1 MENLALFEEKISY
14 SVKKLIA
21 VNSISYCYVEL
32 AIDQHCALFGRNN
45 IGKTSLLN
53 ALKLHFFPEISFN
66 DCKNKFAFK
75 SSKGELYSSE
85 DSYSYYFPSES
96 SFLILEAENIH
107 GSFCLVLFKANS
119 SFGYQRLALPCE
131 YNEIR
136 EHFWDIEQLD
146 INKGLGS
153 PVSDLGIAKIQ
164 ALFQQYKSQGAVILK
179 TTKEIKERLFNHSP
193 LNKEKGRYCL
203 VPLKDGGK
211 ERELSAFRQL
221 MNFTFEIA
229 KTETKGLTE
238 TFATIIESGK
248 IKARDELHQDLQAI
262 LDGYEELRK
271 TQNKLK
277 AITNYSDSFNNLTEM
292 QQNLNRK
299 YNDFANRFTAYSLF
313 LNELNKNL
321 NQQFSPIDE
330 EAKKLINENTLLNKN
345 NSEQNRLNS
354 GFDGQL
360 TALTKG
366 LNKLNREANR
376 FQQIQNDYPN
386 FPISEVEDILKEHR
400 DELQTEIE
408 QLESNETAISEL
420 SKNLT
425 KRQSKIKLREGK
437 QNAIDQH
444 EQLLISQLDDHSAQV
459 LGNINQ
465 QFAEISVKVE
475 TDKISVIEQFA
486 SLFSINKQQFN
497 FLGESFSHGELKAPQ
512 EFRALIENDIENL
525 NADIKELDRKIKKSN
540 DIAKLSVADQQT
552 QQVTVNKKLQTV
564 KDDLVI
570 VQSIEKTQAEW
581 QAATDEIQQITD
593 KKELLEKQQQETKDG
608 LENNISVYAKTKE
621 QLDSLSK
628 QIIEAGRCLQN
639 LEKLKTENLK
649 VTEFLSVEK
658 VTDNNIS
665 DLAGDQKKLSF
676 LKQTVDKKI
685 NEFVQSGHFQL
696 PVELAHNSYSDEL
709 ENEILI
715 ALKNTFAALPE
726 QQDTLDSR
734 IIGHNKTTGTKISEL
749 TGNRTHIRNFVN
761 KINKH
766 FSGYSISNLQ
776 DIQVEIELDHRFEAL
791 IKELDQTNL
800 NIIDIHDDGLYQ
812 RLNEFCNDFFTGQSN
827 RILEISKIIKNVKY
841 SYKKEHQDKREDK
854 DQSTGTNALINCT
867 LLTILLSDLLAQESN
882 LKIPII
888 FDEFTSLDEFNQVTA
903 IKAATKHGFALFC
916 ASPTDTA
923 EVVSVV
929 DHYIHLDDF
938 HVNTLYDPTGE
949 RDVVFHH
956 FQERLFDVIDQD
968 S

>member
-66 DCKNKFAFK
+66 DSKQKFAFK

-85 DSYSYYFPSES
+85 DSYRYYFPSES

-107 GSFCLVLFKANS
+107 GSFCLILFKSNH

-131 YNEIR
+131 YNKIR
-136 EHFWDIEQLD
+136 QHFWDVNQLE
-146 INKGLGS
+146 INKGLGC
-153 PVSDLGIAKIQ
+153 PVSDLGLAKIQ
-164 ALFQQYKSQGAVILK
+164 LLFQQYKKQGAVILK
-179 TTKEIKERLFNHSP
+179 STKEIKERLFNHSP
-193 LNKEKGRYCL
+193 MNREKGRYCL
-203 VPLKDGGK
+203 VPLKNGGR

-229 KTETKGLTE
+229 KTETKGLTS

-248 IKARDELHQDLQAI
+248 IKVRDELHQDLQEI
-262 LDGYEELRK
+262 LDEYEELRE

-277 AITNYSDSFNNLTEM
+277 AVANYSDKFNDLTEM
-292 QQNLNRK
+292 QRNFNHQLNSFS
-299 YNDFANRFTAYSLF
+299 NQFSAYLLF
-313 LNELNKNL
+313 LGELNKSL
-321 NQQFSPIDE
+321 KQQFSPVESDVKTLITE
-330 EAKKLINENTLLNKN
+330 KKELVKLTGKQ
-345 NSEQNRLNS
+345 SELRS

-360 TALTKG
+360 VVLKKG
-366 LNKLNREANR
+366 LKQLDEQAHRY
-376 FQQIQNDYPN
+376 QLIQNDNPH
-386 FPISEVEDILKEHR
+386 ISINEIEAILKQQR
-400 DELQTEIE
+400 QELETDIE
-408 QLESNETAISEL
+408 QLESREAAINEL
-420 SKNLT
+420 SKNVS
-425 KRQSKIKLREGK
+425 KQQSKIKLREGK
-437 QNAIDQH
+437 QKAIDQH
-444 EQLLISQLDDHSAQV
+444 EKLLISQLNDHSAQV

-465 QFAEISVKVE
+465 QFSEISIKVE
-475 TDKISVIEQFA
+475 EDQLSVIEQFSA
-486 SLFSINKQQFN
+486 LFSINEQQFD
-497 FLGESFSHGELKAPQ
+497 FLGEAFSHGELKSPQ
-512 EFRALIENDIENL
+512 DFKEHTKRDIENL
-525 NADIKELDRKIKKSN
+525 DAEIKQLDQKITKSKDIS
-540 DIAKLSVADQQT
+540 KLSVADQQA
-552 QQVTVNKKLQTV
+552 QQLTVYKTLQNV
-564 KDDLVI
+564 KNDLVI
-570 VQSIEKTQAEW
+570 VQSIEKTQTDW
-581 QAATDEIQQITD
+581 QATTNEIQQIND
-593 KKELLEKQQQETKDG
+593 QQGLLEKQQEQTKNE
-608 LENNISVYAKTKE
+608 LTHNESVYAQAKE
-621 QLDSLSK
+621 QLDLLGK
-628 QIIEAGRCLQN
+628 QIKETDGLFQKLQN
-639 LEKLKTENLK
+639 LKTDKVK
-649 VTEFLSVEK
+649 VTETLAIERVTEGDISELAEDLS
-658 VTDNNIS
+658 
-665 DLAGDQKKLSF
+665 KLSR
-676 LKQTVDKKI
+676 LKQDVDNKI
-685 NEFVQSGHFQL
+685 NEFIQCGHFQL
-696 PVELAHNSYSDEL
+696 PVELAHNSYTE
-709 ENEILI
+709 EEQGKITV
-715 ALKNTFAALPE
+715 ALKYTFAALPE

-761 KINKH
+761 KINSQFK
-766 FSGYSISNLQ
+766 GYRISNLQ
-776 DIQVEIELDHRFEAL
+776 DIQVEVELDHRFEAL

-800 NIIDIHDDGLYQ
+800 NITDIHDDGLYQ
-812 RLNEFCNDFFTGQSN
+812 RLNEFCNDFFNGQGN
-827 RILEISKIIKNVKY
+827 RVLEISKIIKSVKY
-841 SYKKEHQDKREDK
+841 SYKKVNQDKREDK

-903 IKAATKHGFALFC
+903 IEAATKHGFSLFC

-949 RDVVFHH
+949 RDVVFHD
-956 FQERLFDVIDQD
+956 FQERLYDVEEQG

>member
-1 MENLALFEEKISY
+1 MENLTLFEEKLPY

-21 VNSISYCYVEL
+21 VNSITYCYVEL
-32 AIDQHCALFGRNN
+32 EIDRHCALFGRNN
-45 IGKTSLLN
+45 VGKTSLLN

-107 GSFCLVLFKANS
+107 GSFCFVLFKSNS

-131 YNEIR
+131 YDEIR
-136 EHFWDIEQLD
+136 EHFWDIDKVE

-164 ALFQQYKSQGAVILK
+164 SLFQKYKNQGAVILK
-179 TTKEIKERLFNHSP
+179 TTKEIKERLFKHSP
-193 LNKEKGRYCL
+193 LNKDKGLYCL
-203 VPLKDGGK
+203 VPLKNGGS

-248 IKARDELHQDLQAI
+248 IKVRDELHQDLQAI
-262 LDGYEELRK
+262 LDEYEELRK

-277 AITNYSDSFNNLTEM
+277 AIANYNDSFNDLTQM
-292 QQNLNRK
+292 QQNLNQQQSG
-299 YNDFANRFTAYSLF
+299 FANRFSAYSLLLEELKVNLRQKF
-313 LNELNKNL
+313 KPLETEIKRLTNKKNELTKLASEQQSNRSGFVGQLKQLNKALEQLNKKASRFQAIQNEYANL
-321 NQQFSPIDE
+321 CINEIEAILKDYQQELE
-330 EAKKLINENTLLNKN
+330 EEISQTNDKQVAIEALSNNVALQKTKIERRDKKLQAIK
-345 NSEQNRLNS
+345 
-354 GFDGQL
+354 
-360 TALTKG
+360 
-366 LNKLNREANR
+366 
-376 FQQIQNDYPN
+376 QQ
-386 FPISEVEDILKEHR
+386 EK
-400 DELQTEIE
+400 
-408 QLESNETAISEL
+408 
-420 SKNLT
+420 
-425 KRQSKIKLREGK
+425 
-437 QNAIDQH
+437 
-444 EQLLISQLDDHSAQV
+444 LLISQLNDHSAKV
-459 LGNINQ
+459 LSNINS
-465 QFAEISVKVE
+465 QFSEITLDLEIAPRDSIEKFGALF
-475 TDKISVIEQFA
+475 TISNDQ
-486 SLFSINKQQFN
+486 LN
-497 FLGESFSHGELKAPQ
+497 FLGEAFSRGKLKSPQ
-512 EFRALIENDIENL
+512 ELQAYTKREIDDL
-525 NADIKELDRKIKKSN
+525 NAEINDLDKKIRQSH
-540 DIAKLSVADQQT
+540 DLSKLSSVDQQLKS
-552 QQVTVNKKLQTV
+552 QDANKKLEIA
-564 KDDLVI
+564 KKDLVI
-570 VQSIEKTQAEW
+570 VHSIEETQSEW
-581 QAATDEIQQITD
+581 QAKTDEIEGIEDQQRILNKQQEET
-593 KKELLEKQQQETKDG
+593 EVLLEQNG
-608 LENNISVYAKTKE
+608 SAYVIAKE
-621 QLDSLSK
+621 QLDLLDN
-628 QIIEAGRCLQN
+628 QIKDTHGLFQNLQN
-639 LEKLKTENLK
+639 LKTDDLK
-649 VTEFLSVEK
+649 VTELLVIDRVTANDVAELS
-658 VTDNNIS
+658 
-665 DLAGDQKKLSF
+665 ADQKKLGD
-676 LKQTVDKKI
+676 LKQSVDNKI
-685 NEFVQSGHFQL
+685 NELIQCGHFQL
-696 PVELAHNSYSDEL
+696 PVELAHNSYTDEL
-709 ENEILI
+709 QNEILI

-761 KINKH
+761 KINSQ

-800 NIIDIHDDGLYQ
+800 NITDIHDDALYQ
-812 RLNEFCNDFFTGQSN
+812 RLNEFCNDFFTGQGN
-827 RILEISKIIKNVKY
+827 RVLEISKIIKSVKY
-841 SYKKEHQDKREDK
+841 SYKKVHQDKREDK

-867 LLTILLSDLLAQESN
+867 LLTILLSDLLVQESK

-956 FQERLFDVIDQD
+956 FQERLYDALEQG